1 MEKVFE
7 KENVK
12 VEVLENTALAEENVQ
27 KSLNYELLLPEEKE
41 KVDELVASFEVK
53 TANDVIQF
61 ASNVQEKMAIFSNT
75 VLDNEKT
82 KDSGEV
88 GDVLAGL
95 VAQINDFDAIATGEN
110 QNIFEKIFKKGRN
123 SVEKIVAKYSK
134 VETNVDRIVNTL
146 EKNKIT
152 MMKDIAIYENMYNEN
167 VEFFKELSLYV
178 IAADKKLQELNEEE
192 LPKLKKIAEETNE
205 EMDIQKVND
214 LSNMITKL
222 EKKVH
227 DLKITRTISIQ
238 MAPQIRMLQNNE
250 MELAEKI
257 QSAIV
262 NTLPL
267 WKSQMLLALG
277 VANAKTAYNA
287 QDALSNATNELLK
300 KNSELLKQGSIDIA
314 KASERA
320 VVDVETLKLTNRNII
335 DTIEEVMNIHN
346 EGKKNRV
353 LAEQEIIKV
362 ENELKEC
369 INKVR

>member
-1 MEKVFE
+1 MEKVVE
-7 KENVK
+7 KETVR
-12 VEVLENTALAEENVQ
+12 VEVLDNTALAEEKVQ
-27 KSLNYELLLPEEKE
+27 KSLNYDLLLPEEKE
-41 KVDELVASFEVK
+41 RVDELVTNFNVK

-61 ASNVQEKMAIFSNT
+61 ASNIQEKMAVFSNT
-75 VLDNEKT
+75 VLDNVKT

-88 GDVLAGL
+88 GDILSGL

-167 VEFFKELSLYV
+167 VEFFKELSLYI
-178 IAADKKLQELNEEE
+178 IAADKKLKMLNEEE
-192 LPKLKKIAEETNE
+192 LPKLKKIAEESKE

-214 LSNMITKL
+214 LTNMITKL

-250 MELAEKI
+250 MELTEKI

-320 VVDVETLKLTNRNII
+320 VVDVETLKITNRNII
-335 DTIEEVMNIHN
+335 DTIEEVINIHN
-346 EGKKNRV
+346 EGKKTRE
-353 LAEQEIIKV
+353 LAEQEIIEV
-362 ENELKEC
+362 ENDMKEC